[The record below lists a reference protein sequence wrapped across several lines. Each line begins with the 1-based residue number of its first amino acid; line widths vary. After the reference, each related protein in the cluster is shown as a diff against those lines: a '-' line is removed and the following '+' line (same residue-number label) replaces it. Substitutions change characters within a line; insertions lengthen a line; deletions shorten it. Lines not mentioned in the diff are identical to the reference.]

1 MSDIRIGTRGSPL
14 ALTQA
19 TMVRDLLAKAHG
31 LEHKAIEIVAIRTTG
46 DRVQDRPL
54 SELGGKGLF
63 TMEIET
69 ALETGDIDL
78 AVHSMK
84 DMPTVLPDGLMI
96 DAILPREDPHDA
108 FISRTARTLQDLPQ
122 GAMVGTSS
130 LRRAAQVKH
139 LRADLHVTDYRGN
152 VDTRLRK
159 LDEGVV
165 DATFLACAGLKRLGL
180 EHEITSIMS
189 DDQML
194 PAVAQGAI
202 GIEVRSDNTRVRD
215 LIAPLNHMMSAI
227 CVSVERAFLAAL
239 DGSCRTPIAGLAIV
253 ENNQLSFRGMIISP
267 DGATIHEAQH
277 DGVLEDAIKMGHEAG
292 IELKARGGPDFFTSP

>member
-19 TMVRDLLAKAHG
+19 TMVRDLLANAHG
-31 LEHKAIEIVAIRTTG
+31 LEDKAIEIIAIRTTG
-46 DRVQDRPL
+46 DKVQDRPL

-63 TMEIET
+63 TKEIEV
-69 ALETGDIDL
+69 ALADDEIDL

-84 DMPTVLPDGLMI
+84 DMPTALPDGLMI
-96 DAILPREDPHDA
+96 DAILTREDPHDA
-108 FISRTARTLQDLPQ
+108 FISRSSKTLLDLPQ
-122 GAMVGTSS
+122 GALVGSSS

-139 LRADLHVTDYRGN
+139 LRSDLHVIDYRGN

-180 EHEITSIMS
+180 AHEITSIMGE
-189 DDQML
+189 DQML

-202 GIEVRSDNTRVRD
+202 GLEVRADNTRIKE
-215 LIAPLNHMMSAI
+215 LITPLNHRETAI
-227 CVSVERAFLAAL
+227 CVSAERAFLAAL
-239 DGSCRTPIAGLAIV
+239 DGSCRTPIAGLATV
-253 ENNQLSFRGMIISP
+253 KDAQLSFRGMIISN
-267 DGATIHEAQH
+267 DGAIVHETRNE
-277 DGVLEDAIKMGHEAG
+277 VSLEDAEEMGRQAG
-292 IELKARGGPDFFTSP
+292 LELKARGGPDFFRAS